1 MNDKKLKKEME
12 KLGVTI
18 TRIERRKS
26 GHKKCY
32 LTNGR
37 FVIASGSPSDHR
49 SIKNLAACA
58 KKELRHNNENN

>member
-1 MNDKKLKKEME
+1 MNDKKLIKEVA

-37 FVIASGSPSDHR
+37 FVTASSSPSEHR
-49 SIKNLAACA
+49 AMKNLVRDA
-58 KKELRHNNENN
+58 KKELRHGE